1 METWTRRDGYRS
13 GDAVGGRRLRLAASR
28 GMAGASRIEEGVH
41 RPNKIACC
49 LSNLD
54 PVGDEQRCT
63 IKLNY
68 LRISVIAMW
77 ISSLEASL
85 MELPWG
91 GRWISQPAGTRLGK
105 RGNCRVRRP
114 EISEK
119 DLPYISFWRYQIFI
133 FDTWRYQRS
142 RRPAHPTAHYHFGTA
157 VLQAPAITYAQ

>member
-1 METWTRRDGYRS
+1 METWTRHDGYRS

-28 GMAGASRIEEGVH
+28 GVAGASRIEEGVH

-119 DLPYISFWRYQIFI
+119 EIHIPPLYYFL
-133 FDTWRYQRS
+133 
-142 RRPAHPTAHYHFGTA
+142 A
-157 VLQAPAITYAQ
+157 VSNFYF

>member
-1 METWTRRDGYRS
+1 MRQLPDKRRRWGRGDSETRTRRDGYHS

-28 GMAGASRIEEGVH
+28 GVAGASRIEEGVH
-41 RPNKIACC
+41 RPSKITCC

-63 IKLNY
+63 INLNY

-91 GRWISQPAGTRLGK
+91 GRWISQPTCTRLGK
-105 RGNCRVRRP
+105 RGNCRVQRP

-119 DLPYISFWRYQIFI
+119 EIHIPPIY
-133 FDTWRYQRS
+133 
-142 RRPAHPTAHYHFGTA
+142 
-157 VLQAPAITYAQ
+157 